1 MKIYM
6 SVIQYSVNITYM
18 AQKAVS
24 TLTQFKYSDF
34 LWAPLLTET
43 APAFKLIC
51 FANINLFAGLVHLS
65 LGFSQ
70 NAIKTG

>member
-1 MKIYM
+1 M
-6 SVIQYSVNITYM
+6 SQRWGGGG
-18 AQKAVS
+18 AVS

>member
-1 MKIYM
+1 MG
-6 SVIQYSVNITYM
+6 
-18 AQKAVS
+18 
-24 TLTQFKYSDF
+24 
-34 LWAPLLTET
+34 PLLTEA

-51 FANINLFAGLVHLS
+51 FANINLFAGLVYLS